1 MARVLITEE
10 LAPSANAA
18 LAAAGHDV
26 DVQLGLSPEELRTA
40 VKGADALIVRS
51 ATKVTEAVL
60 EACDQMVVV
69 GRAGVG
75 IDNIDLAAA
84 TAHGV
89 MVVNAPQSN
98 IVSAAEH
105 TIAMLLAQAR
115 NIAQAHAAL
124 VDGRWERSKWE
135 GVEVSGKTLG
145 ILGLGRIGA
154 LVAQRANA
162 FGMRLVAFDP
172 FVAPERAKQMGVEL
186 VTIDELAA
194 QADFVTVH
202 AVKTP
207 ETIGLIGEG
216 FFAQAKPG
224 VRIINVGRGG
234 IVDEAALAKAIE
246 AGQCGGAA
254 IDVFAEEPTTES
266 PLFSLPSV
274 VVTPHLGAS
283 TAEAQDKAG
292 EQIAE
297 QVLLALAGEFVPYA
311 VNVNAAAASEAVRPF
326 VPLAERL
333 GHLLA
338 GLAGGLPTSLEVEYR
353 GPIADFDVSL
363 STLSALRGVLA
374 SATHE
379 AVSFVNAPSLASE
392 RGIETKEIKVAS
404 AHDEVS
410 FVTLRSAERSVS
422 GTLAGISGE
431 PRIVA
436 IDGISCEVPP
446 AKHLFVVRNDDRV
459 GMLALV
465 TAAMKDADINVA
477 NMHLGRSTDGSAAL
491 MVLATDAE
499 VPADVAD
506 QLRCEAG
513 IIDARSLSA

>member
-26 DVQLGLSPEELRTA
+26 DVQLGLSPEELRAA

-51 ATKVTEAVL
+51 ATKVTEDVF
-60 EACDQMVVV
+60 EACDRMIVV

-115 NIAQAHAAL
+115 NIPQAHAAL
-124 VDGRWERSKWE
+124 VAGRWERSRWE
-135 GVEVSGKTLG
+135 GVEISGKTLG
-145 ILGLGRIGA
+145 VLGLGRIGA
-154 LVAQRANA
+154 LVAQRASA
-162 FGMRLVAFDP
+162 FGMRVVAYDP

-186 VTIDELAA
+186 LTIDELAG

-202 AVKTP
+202 VVKTP
-207 ETIGLIGEG
+207 DTIGLVGES
-216 FFAQAKPG
+216 FFAKAKRG
-224 VRIINVGRGG
+224 VRIVNVGRGG

-246 AGQCGGAA
+246 AGQVGGAA
-254 IDVFAEEPTTES
+254 LDVFAEEPTTES
-266 PLFSLPSV
+266 PLFALPNV

-297 QVLLALAGEFVPYA
+297 QVVLALAGEFVPYA
-311 VNVNAAAASEAVRPF
+311 VNVNAAAASETVRPF

-338 GLAGGLPTSLEVEYR
+338 GLVGTLPGALEVEYR

-363 STLSALRGVLA
+363 ATLSALRGVLGA
-374 SATHE
+374 STHE
-379 AVSFVNAPSLASE
+379 PVSFVNAPSLASE
-392 RGIETKEIKVAS
+392 RGLETKEIKVAS

-410 FVTLRSAERSVS
+410 FVTLRGNDRSVS

-446 AKHLFVVRNDDRV
+446 AKHLCVVRNDDRV

-465 TAAMKDADINVA
+465 TSAMAEANVNIADA
-477 NMHLGRSTDGSAAL
+477 HLGRAADGSAAL
-491 MVLATDAE
+491 IVLATDAE
-499 VPADVAD
+499 VSGDVVER
-506 QLRCEAG
+506 LRSSAG
-513 IIDARSLSA
+513 ILDARSLSA